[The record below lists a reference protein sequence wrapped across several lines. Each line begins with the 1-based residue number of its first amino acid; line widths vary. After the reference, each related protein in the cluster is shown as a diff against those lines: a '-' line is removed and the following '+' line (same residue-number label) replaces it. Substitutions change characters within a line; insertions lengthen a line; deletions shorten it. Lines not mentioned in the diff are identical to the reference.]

1 MSSNDGLIK
10 RIEDKIEKCI
20 AISEQLPKS
29 AYTSIRGKPY
39 LQVHHRIK
47 IFRQVFGLRGCIY
60 NQILWCND
68 KEVCIKSSVYFTT
81 TGKEYHLL
89 ATGHAQEFK
98 TGNINTYSAIENGE
112 TSAVGRALGGL
123 GIIGTGVALASAE
136 EMVISNNKRQLRGN

>member
-1 MSSNDGLIK
+1 M
-10 RIEDKIEKCI
+10 
-20 AISEQLPKS
+20 
-29 AYTSIRGKPY
+29 
-39 LQVHHRIK
+39 
-47 IFRQVFGLRGCIY
+47 
-60 NQILWCND
+60 
-68 KEVCIKSSVYFTT
+68 
-81 TGKEYHLL
+81 L

>member
-1 MSSNDGLIK
+1 MDEPNTRHIYVN
-10 RIEDKIEKCI
+10 KCI
-20 AISEQLPKS
+20 VLAERLPQK

-47 IFRQVFGLRGCIY
+47 IFRQVFGMRGCIH
-60 NQILWCND
+60 NEILWSND
-68 KEVCIKSSVYFTT
+68 KEVCVKSSIYYVTMSNQYI
-81 TGKEYHLL
+81 LL

-112 TSAVGRALGGL
+112 TSAVGRALGSL

-136 EMVISNNKRQLRGN
+136 EMVIYNNKTQTRKQ